1 MSKTYM
7 TVKLGGIERGLN
19 FKMGA
24 LRYLGELTGKDPLL
38 KEDSG
43 ANGFE
48 VEFNTLKNIVH
59 AGLLCNCD
67 AKDKE
72 PDFSDSDV
80 IKWVGQLEP
89 EESRGIVNFFSSAYK
104 VAGEGNADTQ

>member
-1 MSKTYM
+1 M
-7 TVKLGGIERGLN
+7 TVNLGGIERGLN

-24 LRYLGELTGKDPLL
+24 LRHLGELTGKDPLL

-48 VEFNTLKNIVH
+48 IEFNTLKNIVH

-67 AKDKE
+67 AKSKE
-72 PDFSDSDV
+72 PDFSDKDV
-80 IKWVGQLEP
+80 INWVGQLEP
-89 EESRGIVNFFSSAYK
+89 EESRKIVTFFSNAYK